1 MLGALSLPAVGG
13 IDVAK
18 FAGVPGVVDT
28 PSANEL
34 SGNQYE
40 DVTSEN
46 VSPMANIQEL
56 FMEMAYDLK
65 SIAINTFETNEIL
78 RDAAP
83 SGADMRDIGIGEE
96 DRGED
101 DEDKED
107 KKEKSGILSSLAG
120 VFKGLDMGFGDKMKM
135 LLFGTL
141 LLGITKYFIGVGL

>member
-56 FMEMAYDLK
+56 FMEMAQGFMEG
-65 SIAINTFETNEIL
+65 INIEREL
-78 RDAAP
+78 RGRMA
-83 SGADMRDIGIGEE
+83 
-96 DRGED
+96 D
-101 DEDKED
+101 DEYQYTIYKKNRNKKTKSNGKEQ
-107 KKEKSGILSSLAG
+107 
-120 VFKGLDMGFGDKMKM
+120 
-135 LLFGTL
+135 
-141 LLGITKYFIGVGL
+141 